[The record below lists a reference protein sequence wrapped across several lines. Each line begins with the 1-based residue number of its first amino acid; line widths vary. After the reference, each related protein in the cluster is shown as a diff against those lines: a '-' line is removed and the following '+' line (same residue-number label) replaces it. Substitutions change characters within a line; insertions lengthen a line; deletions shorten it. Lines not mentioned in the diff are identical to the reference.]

1 MCTAS
6 FSHGS
11 TPMRGHP
18 PHKFPPAPEPL
29 KRLRRFSLEGN
40 LPQGKQKFL
49 TEGLTIVFACC
60 IVSYTSNEPHNQI
73 TFGGKERRQLN
84 GNLNDS
90 TSIYLQIAAMLEDNI
105 VRDLLLE
112 EEQAPSTNELA
123 KAFSINPATAAKGLN
138 LLVDEGI
145 LYKKRGIGMFV
156 AAGSKQK
163 IIQKRKDSFF
173 ETYVRSLVDEAR
185 TLAIGKEEL
194 MAMIEQAAADKT

>member
-1 MCTAS
+1 M
-6 FSHGS
+6 
-11 TPMRGHP
+11 
-18 PHKFPPAPEPL
+18 
-29 KRLRRFSLEGN
+29 
-40 LPQGKQKFL
+40 
-49 TEGLTIVFACC
+49 
-60 IVSYTSNEPHNQI
+60 
-73 TFGGKERRQLN
+73 N

-145 LYKKRGIGMFV
+145 LYKK
-156 AAGSKQK
+156 
-163 IIQKRKDSFF
+163 DSFF